1 MSEAHDLLPEPE
13 SGDGS
18 GLTEAH
24 PVDLDDLGPGAPLG
38 PQRDLRLLAD
48 IPVELTVELGRSKL
62 AMRDVLSL
70 VPGSVVELDRP
81 ADASVDVLVNGRVI
95 ARGEVV
101 VVDGECGVRITEIVG
116 RA

>member
-1 MSEAHDLLPEPE
+1 MSEAHDVLPEPE
-13 SGDGS
+13 PGHEG